1 MASSRSRPSVS
12 IKVLKD
18 TDDFAEISMSSDL
31 ITMLMKYPRS
41 ENGKSD
47 YTDSPVIKKAKQDMI
62 AKATHP
68 TEIGLLTNALHK
80 SVRKKKAK
88 TNADN
93 SSSTCSSNETI
104 HSTHFPSGEAT
115 QQSGNNNPAI
125 DISSKSIPDH
135 MKLIDN
141 TNSVKLRLDNA
152 RGIKDV
158 HELKTSVLNCQ
169 IYQLDTGSTG
179 EKVSVRECS
188 DACVYPVMSA
198 SSKTVINAYSETL
211 EFQKAVIADD
221 ILTSFCA
228 QKENNPVL
236 LYTSDVS
243 ALLDVHKKSMPVVL
257 DAKALKLPK
266 EPILKC
272 TATVDMFKPPQ
283 IDRKVTQFLAKVQ
296 DFSKPQVDHKE
307 RGPLKPHMEHVDKE
321 TSLLNSATL
330 QLPKMKCKTISQ
342 NTIAVSKSSLGLKK
356 NNLVSSQASK
366 SLGRSKNKMERKS
379 VNPPSQLEPSESST
393 IDLNTSLEILGK
405 HEQKSYA
412 NSYTSLN
419 KSGKN
424 SSIHLS
430 KTHKKRK
437 HSVCDEKNVWK
448 SDTSHRKIV
457 CSDDSDLI
465 KERNSYNTQ
474 KESILKI
481 SQNESISE
489 LPITNNQKKMDLKV
503 KEISRPNR
511 KRIGPVIS
519 ISDDNSKSSFI
530 DLKSG
535 SVSSEREFK
544 FNSIPQK
551 QIKLTASSSN
561 DSHSSKS
568 HNQNSSFVSDAD
580 SHFTLYA
587 KNIFKSS
594 DSISVSSSNKEKKSV
609 ISKAD
614 SFKSSKNLNEKKQTF
629 SKTSKS
635 IIGHRESKPNAFNG
649 LDVSL
654 SHTSHEESKIVSLK
668 ADDSSI
674 SFKAHRKRKYN
685 SSCKEDRKDLSL
697 CTADNFHSSSIHEE
711 SKNNAANFEFPHQEY
726 KKNKIYTVE
735 NISNTNINLDSNVVE
750 MHTLEVTET
759 CITSGSDN
767 MSHLVNNVNS
777 SNVINTEGSSNLED
791 TNDVNIILNTE
802 KISYLKSAETVDLAS
817 NAEDNSDC
825 KTTENVTIASNRKNI
840 SRLETRENRTINVSN
855 IQDSSSP
862 TLNALLILQYSVESR
877 SLQPPTQPEW
887 ISKPLPHNNPQ
898 CSHETDLKETSTL
911 SIPPKTSQK
920 QKDLQLVSMK
930 SQKESAH
937 FTLDPSDIVKS
948 FETQLEQLQMSPSVT
963 LKSNDSKRFT
973 ESTTSTVNSTPDNS
987 SKTLA
992 EKTSFCSKRTL
1003 GLSQPFKRQTSLAA
1017 DTRSNRVLRP
1027 RKAKVGL
1034 SDVLTKST
1042 AVPSNSSYL
1051 SFGHQEHQSSG
1062 SYPSFNLLLSVISKI
1077 SNTHKIEQQNNLE
1090 NTFSNVKESSAL
1102 SDSIPIALVGSTT
1115 LDSDT
1120 PESDAVTALLSLRS
1134 VSQQDA
1140 IVPQNVQILTEQGNP
1155 LHDTDEDIIKS
1166 DTFNSLSSDSRGRL
1180 VDRSG
1185 QSLLS
1190 YCPLLDSREL
1200 LVQESGSI
1208 SRNSEAERTLIN
1220 TNFRDDAYKTN
1231 ENTFLTTISCAS
1243 PDKLNNIVR
1252 SVSVPLCFSNY
1263 QPSTPGDKLS
1273 LVEPNFSDFSLL
1285 DKPRSHKRENVLIQG
1300 ETSQEINTLEL
1311 NTTMHPS
1318 SVNRHDL
1325 TQIATA
1331 SNGLNQYSNNTLP
1344 NIVKTH
1350 NIATQDDNTV
1360 SKKSSRMKIPNVIIL
1375 SSSSSRSQES
1385 AHPGLIKSIGSY
1397 ILQPEKV
1404 IVRHEGKKRSVI
1416 VLPCDDQRSAVSI
1429 KLTEILKKTT
1439 FIQPSINS
1447 DNVVNVYDVSNDST
1461 SLHVSKYCLE
1471 TMNLCSHPNQKDVD
1485 DRTLKTLTGTNN
1497 DVTGVPVTPL
1507 MCIVPPYVNSS
1518 ADTPYS
1524 PDVEFS
1530 EKNLSKS
1537 DRFTLLHPQVD
1548 SEMQQALLSRLVKQ
1562 DQSYQER
1569 NGRQSHDLAN
1579 ITGVFKEKSVKHW
1592 TYKEVES
1599 WFYANGLEKALPLIG
1614 DKNSKTLMELK
1625 TLQKSRPKEFFKKA
1639 GVYRNV
1645 LPLEKLL
1652 QFSKILREMAADT
1665 EKCPTLES

>member
-41 ENGKSD
+41 DNGKSD

-68 TEIGLLTNALHK
+68 TEIGLLTNASHK

-115 QQSGNNNPAI
+115 QQSGKNSPVI

-135 MKLIDN
+135 VKLIDN
-141 TNSVKLRLDNA
+141 TNYVKLRLDNA
-152 RGIKDV
+152 RGIKDI
-158 HELKTSVLNCQ
+158 HELKPSVLNCQ

-179 EKVSVRECS
+179 EKGSVQECS
-188 DACVYPVMSA
+188 DASVYPVMSA

-211 EFQKAVIADD
+211 EFQEAVIADD

-236 LYTSDVS
+236 FYTSDVS

-257 DAKALKLPK
+257 DAKALKSPK

-272 TATVDMFKPPQ
+272 TATEDIFKPPQ
-283 IDRKVTQFLAKVQ
+283 IDRKGTNFLAKVQ
-296 DFSKPQVDHKE
+296 DFSKPQVDYKE
-307 RGPLKPHMEHVDKE
+307 RGPFKPHMEHVDKE
-321 TSLLNSATL
+321 TSLLYSATL
-330 QLPKMKCKTISQ
+330 QSPQMKCKTISQ
-342 NTIAVSKSSLGLKK
+342 NTNAVSKSSLGLKK

-405 HEQKSYA
+405 HEQSSHA
-412 NSYTSLN
+412 NNYTSLN
-419 KSGKN
+419 KYGKN
-424 SSIHLS
+424 SNIRLS

-437 HSVCDEKNVWK
+437 HSVCHEKNVWK
-448 SDTSHRKIV
+448 SVTSHRKRKIV

-489 LPITNNQKKMDLKV
+489 LAITNNQKKMDSRV

-511 KRIGPVIS
+511 KRREPVIS

-535 SVSSEREFK
+535 SVSSDREFK

-551 QIKLTASSSN
+551 PIKLTASSSN

-587 KNIFKSS
+587 KNIFNSS
-594 DSISVSSSNKEKKSV
+594 DSISISFSNKEKKSV

-635 IIGHRESKPNAFNG
+635 FQGHIESKPNAFNV
-649 LDVSL
+649 LDVSQ
-654 SHTSHEESKIVSLK
+654 SHTSHEESNIVSLK

-726 KKNKIYTVE
+726 KKNKIYNVE
-735 NISNTNINLDSNVVE
+735 NISNTNINLDSNAVE

-759 CITSGSDN
+759 CITSDSAN

-791 TNDVNIILNTE
+791 TNDVNIVLNTE
-802 KISYLKSAETVDLAS
+802 KISYLKSAETVDLVS
-817 NAEDNSDC
+817 NTEDNSNC
-825 KTTENVTIASNRKNI
+825 KTTE
-840 SRLETRENRTINVSN
+840 
-855 IQDSSSP
+855 
-862 TLNALLILQYSVESR
+862 

-887 ISKPLPHNNPQ
+887 ISKALPHNNPQ
-898 CSHETDLKETSTL
+898 CSYETDFKETSTL

-920 QKDLQLVSMK
+920 HKDLQIVSMK
-930 SQKESAH
+930 SDKASAL

-948 FETQLEQLQMSPSVT
+948 FETQLEQLPMSPSVA
-963 LKSNDSKRFT
+963 LKSSDSERLT
-973 ESTTSTVNSTPDNS
+973 ESTTSTVNSTPDNA

-1003 GLSQPFKRQTSLAA
+1003 GLSQPLKRQTSLVA

-1027 RKAKVGL
+1027 RKAKDGL

-1051 SFGHQEHQSSG
+1051 SFGHQEHQPSG

-1077 SNTHKIEQQNNLE
+1077 SSTHKIEQQNNLE

-1102 SDSIPIALVGSTT
+1102 SDSIPNALVGLTT

-1120 PESDAVTALLSLRS
+1120 PESDAVTALLSLGS

-1155 LHDTDEDIIKS
+1155 LNDTDENIIKS
-1166 DTFNSLSSDSRGRL
+1166 DSINSLSSDSRGSL

-1185 QSLLS
+1185 QNFLS

-1200 LVQESGSI
+1200 LGQESGSI
-1208 SRNSEAERTLIN
+1208 SRNSEAERTVIN

-1231 ENTFLTTISCAS
+1231 ENTFLTSISCAS
-1243 PDKLNNIVR
+1243 PDKLNNIV
-1252 SVSVPLCFSNY
+1252 
-1263 QPSTPGDKLS
+1263 
-1273 LVEPNFSDFSLL
+1273 
-1285 DKPRSHKRENVLIQG
+1285 
-1300 ETSQEINTLEL
+1300 
-1311 NTTMHPS
+1311 
-1318 SVNRHDL
+1318 
-1325 TQIATA
+1325 
-1331 SNGLNQYSNNTLP
+1331 
-1344 NIVKTH
+1344 
-1350 NIATQDDNTV
+1350 
-1360 SKKSSRMKIPNVIIL
+1360 
-1375 SSSSSRSQES
+1375 
-1385 AHPGLIKSIGSY
+1385 
-1397 ILQPEKV
+1397 
-1404 IVRHEGKKRSVI
+1404 
-1416 VLPCDDQRSAVSI
+1416 
-1429 KLTEILKKTT
+1429 
-1439 FIQPSINS
+1439 
-1447 DNVVNVYDVSNDST
+1447 
-1461 SLHVSKYCLE
+1461 
-1471 TMNLCSHPNQKDVD
+1471 
-1485 DRTLKTLTGTNN
+1485 
-1497 DVTGVPVTPL
+1497 
-1507 MCIVPPYVNSS
+1507 
-1518 ADTPYS
+1518 
-1524 PDVEFS
+1524 
-1530 EKNLSKS
+1530 
-1537 DRFTLLHPQVD
+1537 
-1548 SEMQQALLSRLVKQ
+1548 
-1562 DQSYQER
+1562 
-1569 NGRQSHDLAN
+1569 
-1579 ITGVFKEKSVKHW
+1579 
-1592 TYKEVES
+1592 EV
-1599 WFYANGLEKALPLIG
+1599 
-1614 DKNSKTLMELK
+1614 
-1625 TLQKSRPKEFFKKA
+1625 
-1639 GVYRNV
+1639 
-1645 LPLEKLL
+1645 
-1652 QFSKILREMAADT
+1652 
-1665 EKCPTLES
+1665 

>member
-41 ENGKSD
+41 DNGKSD

-68 TEIGLLTNALHK
+68 TEIGLLTNASHK

-115 QQSGNNNPAI
+115 QQSGKNSPVI

-135 MKLIDN
+135 VKLIDN
-141 TNSVKLRLDNA
+141 TNYVKLRLDNA
-152 RGIKDV
+152 RGIKDI
-158 HELKTSVLNCQ
+158 HELKPSVLNCP

-179 EKVSVRECS
+179 EKGSVQECS
-188 DACVYPVMSA
+188 DASVYPVMSA

-211 EFQKAVIADD
+211 EFQEAVIADD

-257 DAKALKLPK
+257 DAKALKSPK

-272 TATVDMFKPPQ
+272 TATEDIFKPPQ
-283 IDRKVTQFLAKVQ
+283 IDWKGTHFLAKVQ
-296 DFSKPQVDHKE
+296 DFSKPQVDYKE
-307 RGPLKPHMEHVDKE
+307 RGPFKPHMEHVDKE
-321 TSLLNSATL
+321 TSLLYSATL
-330 QLPKMKCKTISQ
+330 QLPQMKCKTISQ
-342 NTIAVSKSSLGLKK
+342 NTNAVSKSSLGLKK

-405 HEQKSYA
+405 HEQSSHA
-412 NSYTSLN
+412 NNYTSLN
-419 KSGKN
+419 KYGKN
-424 SSIHLS
+424 SNILLS

-437 HSVCDEKNVWK
+437 HSVCHEINVRK
-448 SDTSHRKIV
+448 SVTSHRKRKIV

-481 SQNESISE
+481 SQNESILE
-489 LPITNNQKKMDLKV
+489 LAITNNQKKMDSRV

-511 KRIGPVIS
+511 KRREPVIS

-544 FNSIPQK
+544 FNSITQK
-551 QIKLTASSSN
+551 PIKLTASSSN

-587 KNIFKSS
+587 KNIFNSS
-594 DSISVSSSNKEKKSV
+594 DSISVSFSNKEKKSV

-635 IIGHRESKPNAFNG
+635 FQGDIESKPNAFNV

-654 SHTSHEESKIVSLK
+654 SHTSHEESNIVFLK

-685 SSCKEDRKDLSL
+685 SSCKEDRKYLSL

-726 KKNKIYTVE
+726 KKNKIYNVE
-735 NISNTNINLDSNVVE
+735 NISNTNINLDSNAVE

-759 CITSGSDN
+759 CITSSSAN

-777 SNVINTEGSSNLED
+777 SNVINTAGSSNLED
-791 TNDVNIILNTE
+791 TNDVNIVLNTE
-802 KISYLKSAETVDLAS
+802 KISYLKSAETVDLVS
-817 NAEDNSDC
+817 NTEDNSNC

-840 SRLETRENRTINVSN
+840 SRLETRENRIINVSN

-862 TLNALLILQYSVESR
+862 TLNSVLISQYSVEPR
-877 SLQPPTQPEW
+877 SLQPPTQLEW
-887 ISKPLPHNNPQ
+887 ISKALPHNNPQ
-898 CSHETDLKETSTL
+898 CSYETDFKETSTL

-920 QKDLQLVSMK
+920 HKDLQIVSMK
-930 SQKESAH
+930 SDKESA
-937 FTLDPSDIVKS
+937 TLDPSDIVKS
-948 FETQLEQLQMSPSVT
+948 FETQLEQLPMSPRVA
-963 LKSNDSKRFT
+963 LKSSDSERFT
-973 ESTTSTVNSTPDNS
+973 ESTTSTVNSTPDNA

-1003 GLSQPFKRQTSLAA
+1003 DLSQPLKRQTSLAA

-1027 RKAKVGL
+1027 RKAKDGL

-1051 SFGHQEHQSSG
+1051 SFGHQEHQPSG

-1077 SNTHKIEQQNNLE
+1077 SSTHKIEQQNNLE

-1102 SDSIPIALVGSTT
+1102 SDSIPNALVGLTT

-1120 PESDAVTALLSLRS
+1120 PESDAVTALLSLGS

-1155 LHDTDEDIIKS
+1155 LNDTDENIIKS
-1166 DTFNSLSSDSRGRL
+1166 DSINSLSSDSRGSL

-1185 QSLLS
+1185 QNFLS

-1200 LVQESGSI
+1200 LGQESGSI
-1208 SRNSEAERTLIN
+1208 SRNSEAERTVIN

-1231 ENTFLTTISCAS
+1231 ENTFLTSISCAS

-1273 LVEPNFSDFSLL
+1273 LVELNSSDFSLL
-1285 DKPRSHKRENVLIQG
+1285 DKPKNHKRENVLIQG
-1300 ETSQEINTLEL
+1300 ETPQEINTLEL

-1318 SVNRHDL
+1318 SINRHDL

-1331 SNGLNQYSNNTLP
+1331 SNSLHQYSKNTLS
-1344 NIVKTH
+1344 NIIKT
-1350 NIATQDDNTV
+1350 NDFATLDDNTV

-1375 SSSSSRSQES
+1375 SSSSSRSQGS
-1385 AHPGLIKSIGSY
+1385 AHPGLIKSIGSC

-1404 IVRHEGKKRSVI
+1404 IVRHEGEKRSVI
-1416 VLPCDDQRSAVSI
+1416 ILPCDDQRSAVST
-1429 KLTEILKKTT
+1429 KLTEILEKTT
-1439 FIQPSINS
+1439 FIQPNINL
-1447 DNVVNVYDVSNDST
+1447 DNVVNVYDVSNGST
-1461 SLHVSKYCLE
+1461 SLHVSEYCLE

-1485 DRTLKTLTGTNN
+1485 DMTLKTLTGNNN
-1497 DVTGVPVTPL
+1497 DVTGVPVTPP
-1507 MCIVPPYVNSS
+1507 MCIVPPYIVNSS
-1518 ADTPYS
+1518 ANTPDN

-1530 EKNLSKS
+1530 KKNLSKS

-1548 SEMQQALLSRLVKQ
+1548 SEMQQALLSRLVQQ

-1569 NGRQSHDLAN
+1569 NRRQSHDLAN
-1579 ITGVFKEKSVKHW
+1579 RTAEKSVKHW

-1614 DKNSKTLMELK
+1614 EKNSKTLMELK

-1639 GVYRNV
+1639 AVYRDA

-1652 QFSKILREMAADT
+1652 QFSKILREMATDV
-1665 EKCPTLES
+1665 EKCQTLEG